1 MKQMKLSV
9 VIVNYNVKHFL
20 WQCLDS
26 VRRASKGLDVEVW
39 VVDNASTDKSIDYVR
54 VDYPNIHFIENTEN
68 VGFAKA
74 NNQAIRQAT
83 GDLVLLLNP
92 DTFITEDTL
101 SHCIHFFEEHPRAGA
116 LGIHMV
122 NRDGSFARESRRG
135 LPTPATSLYKVIGLG
150 RLFPTHP
157 RFAKYYMGHLP
168 EFADGQVEVLSG
180 AFMMLRRKAL
190 EEVGLLD
197 ETYFMYGEDIELSYR
212 IGCAG
217 WECWY
222 TPKLMLHYKGE
233 STQQTSIR
241 YVYNFYHAMLIF
253 FRKNFSHRYWYAW
266 LLVEMAV
273 LTMGILSMARKWLKR
288 SWHWLKKITR
298 IRRWQQ
304 SRPDSPET
312 ILFIGSDA
320 AWMQVQDICSRK
332 GLAATRADEV
342 PADPTM
348 PNYLYVVFEVTN
360 SEHPY
365 QNILWQLVAA
375 HRQGVHSHL
384 GTYNQQTHTLIL
396 PNDIY
401 C

>member
-1 MKQMKLSV
+1 MKLSV

-39 VVDNASTDKSIDYVR
+39 VVDNASSDKSIDYVR
-54 VDYPNIHFIENTEN
+54 VDFPDVHYIENTEN
-68 VGFAKA
+68 VGFARA

-92 DTFITEDTL
+92 DTFVAEDTL
-101 SHCIHFFEEHPRAGA
+101 AHCIHFFEEHERAGA
-116 LGIHMV
+116 VGIHMV
-122 NRDGSFARESRRG
+122 NHDGSFARESRRG
-135 LPTPATSLYKVIGLG
+135 LPTPATSFYKVVGLG
-150 RLFPTHP
+150 RLFPTHR

-168 EFADGQVEVLSG
+168 EFADGQIEALSG

-197 ETYFMYGEDIELSYR
+197 ETYFMYGEDIDLSYR
-212 IGCAG
+212 IGRAG
-217 WECWY
+217 WERWY

-233 STQQTSIR
+233 STQQTSFR

-253 FRKNFSHRYWYAW
+253 FRKHFARRYWFAW
-266 LLVEMAV
+266 LFVEMAV
-273 LTMGILSMARKWLKR
+273 LAMGILSMARKWMER
-288 SWHWLKKITR
+288 GWRWLKKVTGINR
-298 IRRWQQ
+298 LQQ
-304 SRPDSPET
+304 LRPGSPET
-312 ILFIGSDA
+312 LLFIGSNE
-320 AWMQVQDICSRK
+320 AWEQVQAICSRE
-332 GLAATRADEV
+332 GLAATRADDI
-342 PADPTM
+342 PSDPMT
-348 PNYLYVVFEVTN
+348 PNYLYIVFEVTTYG
-360 SEHPY
+360 HPY
-365 QNILWQLVAA
+365 QNMLWQMVAA
-375 HRQGVHSHL
+375 HRKGIRSHL